1 MQEGS
6 KHQAA
11 NPILSVV
18 ASGQVELVETCVKH
32 TILMQI
38 ALSLINHK
46 RPMEF

>member
-6 KHQAA
+6 KHEAA

-18 ASGQVELVETCVKH
+18 ASGQVEVVESCVKH

-38 ALSLINHK
+38 ALSVISHK
-46 RPMEF
+46 KPTEF